1 MLNVPAVKSYL
12 SQVAPVPFHPTAFS
26 FGWEIDEKLRRN
38 VPSYATYT
46 ISVNGEKVYKPYTDD
61 VSTFR
66 DGHDQIRDVKFH
78 MLSDER
84 RMLALAWLADLSFLG
99 AVNPTALVD
108 GVRVRSGNI
117 LIGDKNLLSEFYRE
131 SRFGSYMVGEIHVVD
146 KGLIQNSRRDDF
158 EDNDAK
164 SDFYSSFIREIGIPY
179 SKKIRELSEYRSR
192 IKRNAHI
199 DSLYSRAQR
208 ISESGY
214 VAELQKQEI
223 VTALQRIGG
232 TGQGLLGTKVESLI
246 HNVLASKH
254 IVDNGHSILT
264 QEFSDTYKNIFEII
278 YREAANKLEA
288 EAIIAKILSE
298 VK

>member
-1 MLNVPAVKSYL
+1 
-12 SQVAPVPFHPTAFS
+12 
-26 FGWEIDEKLRRN
+26 
-38 VPSYATYT
+38 
-46 ISVNGEKVYKPYTDD
+46 VNGEKVYKPYTDD